1 MNFAFAGCSR
11 TAFVSC
17 LLGSAQTLAQ
27 NAYITNAT
35 SDTVS
40 VINTTT
46 DAVTAMIPVG
56 SFPVGGE
63 PFGVAVSPDG
73 SRVYVAHDIGPGIV
87 SVIDTATNAV
97 SATIPVV
104 GNPIGIAVSP
114 DGSRVYVTNNRSPGT
129 VLVID
134 TTSNAVTA
142 IVPGGSFPFGVAVTP
157 DGGKVYF
164 TNRVPTPRR

>member
-1 MNFAFAGCSR
+1 MPDPSSR
-11 TAFVSC
+11 TKR
-17 LLGSAQTLAQ
+17 
-27 NAYITNAT
+27 IT
-35 SDTVS
+35 D
-40 VINTTT
+40 
-46 DAVTAMIPVG
+46 
-56 SFPVGGE
+56 
-63 PFGVAVSPDG
+63 
-73 SRVYVAHDIGPGIV
+73 VAHDIGPGIV

-104 GNPIGIAVSP
+104 GNPIGVAVSP

-142 IVPGGSFPFGVAVTP
+142 TVPGGSFPFGVAVTP

-164 TNRVPTPRR
+164 TNEGSNTASVIDTATDAVIATIGVRSQSAWP